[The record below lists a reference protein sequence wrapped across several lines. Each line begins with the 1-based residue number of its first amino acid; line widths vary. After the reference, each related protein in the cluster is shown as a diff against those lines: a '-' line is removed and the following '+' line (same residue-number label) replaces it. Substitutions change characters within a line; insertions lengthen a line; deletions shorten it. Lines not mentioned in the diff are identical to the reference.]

1 MAKEL
6 RLVPKLKYDRLVE
19 KVGQNSEQLHTTD
32 IQDIQDSLTENQT
45 MSDREDIASLLQ
57 SGKGYVPEF
66 LMLNGRKKTFLGL
79 RIDIYS
85 DQRHFHIDCKQN

>member
-6 RLVPKLKYDRLVE
+6 ILVPKLKYDRLVE

-45 MSDREDIASLLQ
+45 MSDREDKASLLQ
-57 SGKGYVPEF
+57 SGKGYVSKKQNIGRPP
-66 LMLNGRKKTFLGL
+66 GISDVKRKKKNIPWLT
-79 RIDIYS
+79 Y
-85 DQRHFHIDCKQN
+85 